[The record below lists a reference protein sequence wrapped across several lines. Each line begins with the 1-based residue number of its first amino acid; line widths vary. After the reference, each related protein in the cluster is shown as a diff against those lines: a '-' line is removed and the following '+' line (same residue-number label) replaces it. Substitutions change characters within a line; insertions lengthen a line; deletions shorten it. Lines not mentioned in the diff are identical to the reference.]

1 MKMDIDKMVQD
12 LIESLGP
19 VTADNYDR
27 LIIRAIN
34 VATIQLDYANYE
46 VGEALK
52 QYKPHDR
59 MVKQL
64 EGELEELNH
73 KGIMYGSLRIAL
85 EEDLAL
91 AIAHRAFIGS
101 NILAPAK
108 RYAKILGLGL
118 DRIVAMYTKANG

>member
-12 LIESLGP
+12 LLESLGP

-27 LIIRAIN
+27 LIIKAIN

-59 MVKQL
+59 MVRQL
-64 EGELEELNH
+64 EGELKELNK
-73 KGIMYGSLRIAL
+73 KGIVYGSLRIAL

-91 AIAHRAFIGS
+91 AIAHREFIGS
-101 NILAPAK
+101 TILAPAK

-118 DRIVAMYTKANG
+118 DRLVEMYHSASA

>member
-46 VGEALK
+46 VGEVVKKQRSLK
-52 QYKPHDR
+52 G
-59 MVKQL
+59 MAV
-64 EGELEELNH
+64 NA
-73 KGIMYGSLRIAL
+73 AL
-85 EEDLAL
+85 EEELMATL
-91 AIAHRAFIGS
+91 IA
-101 NILAPAK
+101 K
-108 RYAKILGLGL
+108 KKYAKILGLGL
-118 DRIVAMYTKANG
+118 DRLVEMYHPASA